1 MPFVGIVN
9 ISLTIL
15 VVFESRR
22 FRKKLL
28 LTFLITHFQQIR
40 VLQTYFIIYEEFDLI
55 IKLLNFNDR
64 IKEAQAV

>member
-40 VLQTYFIIYEEFDLI
+40 VLKTYFIIYEEFDLI
-55 IKLLNFNDR
+55 IKLLSFNDR

>member
-1 MPFVGIVN
+1 MCFVGIVN

-15 VVFESRR
+15 VVFESRY

-40 VLQTYFIIYEEFDLI
+40 VLKTYFIIYEEFDLI
-55 IKLLNFNDR
+55 IKLLSFNDR